1 MPEWDNDEKLRF
13 EKEALGFFLTS
24 HPLQPFSREIRRIG
38 LSTLEDARDLF
49 PGAEISCPALVTGI
63 KEVITKSKGERM
75 AFVSI
80 EDLTGHAEVTFFPK
94 PYAEARE
101 LLKSEQPLCLRAR
114 LDKQEDSARDSDED
128 GEEAP
133 RDVKLLGQSVRLLRE
148 ACGQSDQPICVQI
161 PAQRLG
167 REHILSLKNILAAHP
182 GEVEAQAVVL
192 LDGYRCLLQLGPQFR
207 VAPGPELDRA
217 LAAWAS

>member
-1 MPEWDNDEKLRF
+1 MTVESAAFSSDE
-13 EKEALGFFLTS
+13 
-24 HPLQPFSREIRRIG
+24 
-38 LSTLEDARDLF
+38 LS
-49 PGAEISCPALVTGI
+49 
-63 KEVITKSKGERM
+63 GE
-75 AFVSI
+75 
-80 EDLTGHAEVTFFPK
+80 
-94 PYAEARE
+94 
-101 LLKSEQPLCLRAR
+101 
-114 LDKQEDSARDSDED
+114 DSDED

-133 RDVKLLGQSVRLLRE
+133 RDVKLLGQSVQLLRE

-161 PAQRLG
+161 PAGRLG

-207 VAPGPELDRA
+207 VAPSPELDRA